1 MMENLISGF
10 FLFATIDSFV
20 ALGIGVFIGVIVG
33 AIPGLTTP
41 MAVALTLPFTFTLPP
56 VTGILLLLGVYKGG
70 IYGGSITAI
79 LINAPGTP
87 AASCTVLDGYPMAK
101 KGEAKRALDMALYSS
116 CVADFISNIAL
127 IFGVSCL
134 YLTGPSKTQLWNL
147 MPFGLSVVLLGL
159 TLADGAIS
167 VNESM
172 GFVGILMIF
181 MFVLFKTDG
190 LAEEDS
196 SGSNEFGRSLFMS
209 LIGLVALVAGAN
221 IAVIYAENT
230 ALLLGVPKLIIGLTI
245 IALGT
250 SLPELAATIATL
262 RKGKHQM
269 VVGNIIGSNVFNL
282 VFIIPMIGFFG
293 SVELSPMVMQRDF
306 YILLALSMIFILL
319 AVVLT
324 KLQFRKNIFSISGVV
339 LIASYVL
346 YISALSGII

>member
-1 MMENLISGF
+1 MDLATNIS
-10 FLFATIDSFV
+10 
-20 ALGIGVFIGVIVG
+20 
-33 AIPGLTTP
+33 
-41 MAVALTLPFTFTLPP
+41 
-56 VTGILLLLGVYKGG
+56 LLLLGISILVWGANKFVDHASVIAKHMG
-70 IYGGSITAI
+70 ISDLVIGLTLIAFGTSAPEIFVGISSIINENEEIALGTAI
-79 LINAPGTP
+79 GSN
-87 AASCTVLDGYPMAK
+87 
-101 KGEAKRALDMALYSS
+101 
-116 CVADFISNIAL
+116 ISNIAL

-134 YLTGPSKTQLWNL
+134 YLTEPSKTQLWNFV
-147 MPFGLSVVLLGL
+147 PFGLSVILLGL
-159 TLADGAIS
+159 TLVDGKIS
-167 VNESM
+167 FNESM

-181 MFVLFKTDG
+181 MFVLFKTDA
-190 LAEEDS
+190 LTEEDS
-196 SGSNEFGRSLFMS
+196 LDSNKFGRSLFVS
-209 LIGLVALVAGAN
+209 LIGLIALIAGAN

-230 ALLLGVPKLIIGLTI
+230 ALLLGVPQLIIGLTI

-250 SLPELAATIATL
+250 SLPELAATIVAL

-293 SVELSPMVMQRDF
+293 SIELSPMVMQRDF

-324 KLQFRKNIFSISGVV
+324 KLQFRKNIFSISGVI

>member
-1 MMENLISGF
+1 MELATNIS
-10 FLFATIDSFV
+10 
-20 ALGIGVFIGVIVG
+20 
-33 AIPGLTTP
+33 
-41 MAVALTLPFTFTLPP
+41 
-56 VTGILLLLGVYKGG
+56 LLLLGISILVWGANKFVDHASVIAKHMG
-70 IYGGSITAI
+70 ISDLVIGLTLIAFGTSAPEIFVGISSIINQNEEIALGTAI
-79 LINAPGTP
+79 GSN
-87 AASCTVLDGYPMAK
+87 
-101 KGEAKRALDMALYSS
+101 
-116 CVADFISNIAL
+116 ISNIAL

-134 YLTGPSKTQLWNL
+134 YLTGPSKAQLWNFV
-147 MPFGLSVVLLGL
+147 PFGLSVILLGL
-159 TLADGAIS
+159 TLVDGKIS
-167 VNESM
+167 FNESM

-196 SGSNEFGRSLFMS
+196 ENSSEFGHSLFVS
-209 LIGLVALVAGAN
+209 LIGLVALIAGAN

-230 ALLLGVPKLIIGLTI
+230 ALLLGVPQLIIGLTI

-250 SLPELAATIATL
+250 SLPELAATIVAL
-262 RKGKHQM
+262 KKGKHQM

-306 YILLALSMIFILL
+306 YILLALSIVFILL
-319 AVVLT
+319 AVALT
-324 KLQFRKNIFSISGVV
+324 KLQFRKNIFSISGVL

>member
-1 MMENLISGF
+1 MEL
-10 FLFATIDSFV
+10 ATNIF
-20 ALGIGVFIGVIVG
+20 
-33 AIPGLTTP
+33 
-41 MAVALTLPFTFTLPP
+41 
-56 VTGILLLLGVYKGG
+56 LLLLGISILVWGANKFVDHASVIAKHMG
-70 IYGGSITAI
+70 ISDLVIGLTLIAFGTSAPEIFVGISSIINQNEEIALGTAI
-79 LINAPGTP
+79 GSN
-87 AASCTVLDGYPMAK
+87 
-101 KGEAKRALDMALYSS
+101 
-116 CVADFISNIAL
+116 ISNIAL

-134 YLTGPSKTQLWNL
+134 YLTGPSKTQLWNFV
-147 MPFGLSVVLLGL
+147 PFGLSVILLGL
-159 TLADGAIS
+159 TLVDGEIS
-167 VNESM
+167 FNESM

-196 SGSNEFGRSLFMS
+196 LDSSKFGHSLFVS
-209 LIGLVALVAGAN
+209 LIGLVALIAGAN

-230 ALLLGVPKLIIGLTI
+230 ALLLGVPQLIIGLTI

-250 SLPELAATIATL
+250 SLPELAATIVAL
-262 RKGKHQM
+262 KKGKHQM

-306 YILLALSMIFILL
+306 YILLALSMVFILL

-346 YISALSGII
+346 YISALSGIV

>member
-1 MMENLISGF
+1 MELATNIS
-10 FLFATIDSFV
+10 
-20 ALGIGVFIGVIVG
+20 
-33 AIPGLTTP
+33 
-41 MAVALTLPFTFTLPP
+41 
-56 VTGILLLLGVYKGG
+56 LLLLGISILVWGANKFVDHASVIAKHMG
-70 IYGGSITAI
+70 ISDLVIGLTLIAFGTSAPEIFVGISSIINENEEIALGTAI
-79 LINAPGTP
+79 GSN
-87 AASCTVLDGYPMAK
+87 
-101 KGEAKRALDMALYSS
+101 
-116 CVADFISNIAL
+116 ISNIAL

-134 YLTGPSKTQLWNL
+134 YLTGPSKTQLWNFV
-147 MPFGLSVVLLGL
+147 PFGLSVILLGL
-159 TLADGAIS
+159 TLVDGKIS
-167 VNESM
+167 FNESM

-181 MFVLFKTDG
+181 MFVLFKTDA
-190 LAEEDS
+190 LTEEDS
-196 SGSNEFGRSLFMS
+196 LDSNKFGRSLFVS
-209 LIGLVALVAGAN
+209 LIGLIALIAGAN

-230 ALLLGVPKLIIGLTI
+230 ALLLGVPQLIIGLTI

-250 SLPELAATIATL
+250 SLPELAATIVAL

-293 SVELSPMVMQRDF
+293 SIELSPMVMQRDF

>member
-1 MMENLISGF
+1 MELATNIS
-10 FLFATIDSFV
+10 
-20 ALGIGVFIGVIVG
+20 
-33 AIPGLTTP
+33 
-41 MAVALTLPFTFTLPP
+41 
-56 VTGILLLLGVYKGG
+56 LLLLGISILVWGANKFVDHASVIAKHMG
-70 IYGGSITAI
+70 ISDLVIGLTLIAFGTSAPEIFVGISSIVNQNEEIALGTAI
-79 LINAPGTP
+79 GSN
-87 AASCTVLDGYPMAK
+87 
-101 KGEAKRALDMALYSS
+101 
-116 CVADFISNIAL
+116 ISNIAL

-134 YLTGPSKTQLWNL
+134 YLTGPSKTQLWNFV
-147 MPFGLSVVLLGL
+147 PFGLSVILLGL
-159 TLADGAIS
+159 TLVDGEIS
-167 VNESM
+167 FNESM

-196 SGSNEFGRSLFMS
+196 LDSSEFGHSLLVS
-209 LIGLVALVAGAN
+209 LIGLVALIAGAN

-230 ALLLGVPKLIIGLTI
+230 ALLLGVPQLIIGLTI

-250 SLPELAATIATL
+250 SLPELAATIVAL
-262 RKGKHQM
+262 KKGKHQM

-306 YILLALSMIFILL
+306 YILLALSLVFILL

-324 KLQFRKNIFSISGVV
+324 KFRFRKNIFSVSGVA
-339 LIASYVL
+339 LIASYIL

>member
-1 MMENLISGF
+1 MELATNIS
-10 FLFATIDSFV
+10 
-20 ALGIGVFIGVIVG
+20 
-33 AIPGLTTP
+33 
-41 MAVALTLPFTFTLPP
+41 
-56 VTGILLLLGVYKGG
+56 LLLLGISILVWGANKFVDHASVIAKHMG
-70 IYGGSITAI
+70 ISDLVIGLTLIAFGTSAPEIFVGISSIINQNEEIALGTAI
-79 LINAPGTP
+79 GSN
-87 AASCTVLDGYPMAK
+87 
-101 KGEAKRALDMALYSS
+101 
-116 CVADFISNIAL
+116 ISNIAL

-134 YLTGPSKTQLWNL
+134 YLTGPSKTQLWNFV
-147 MPFGLSVVLLGL
+147 PFGLSVILLGL
-159 TLADGAIS
+159 TLVDGKIS
-167 VNESM
+167 FNESM

-196 SGSNEFGRSLFMS
+196 EDSSEFGHSLFVS
-209 LIGLVALVAGAN
+209 LIGLVALIAGAN

-230 ALLLGVPKLIIGLTI
+230 ALLLGVPQLIIGLTI

-250 SLPELAATIATL
+250 SLPELAATIVAL

-306 YILLALSMIFILL
+306 YILLALSMVFILL

>member
-1 MMENLISGF
+1 MELATNIS
-10 FLFATIDSFV
+10 
-20 ALGIGVFIGVIVG
+20 
-33 AIPGLTTP
+33 
-41 MAVALTLPFTFTLPP
+41 
-56 VTGILLLLGVYKGG
+56 LLLLGISILVWGANKFVDHASVIAKHMG
-70 IYGGSITAI
+70 ISDLVIGLTLIAFGTSAPEIFVGISSIINQNEEIALGTAI
-79 LINAPGTP
+79 GSN
-87 AASCTVLDGYPMAK
+87 
-101 KGEAKRALDMALYSS
+101 
-116 CVADFISNIAL
+116 ISNIAL

-134 YLTGPSKTQLWNL
+134 YLTGPSKTQLWNFV
-147 MPFGLSVVLLGL
+147 PFGLSVILLGL
-159 TLADGAIS
+159 TLVDGKIS
-167 VNESM
+167 FNESM

-196 SGSNEFGRSLFMS
+196 EDSSEFGHSLFVS
-209 LIGLVALVAGAN
+209 LIGLVALIAGAN

-230 ALLLGVPKLIIGLTI
+230 ALLLGVPQLIIGLTI

-250 SLPELAATIATL
+250 SLPELAATIVAL

-306 YILLALSMIFILL
+306 YILLALSMVFILL
-319 AVVLT
+319 AVILT

>member
-1 MMENLISGF
+1 MELATNIS
-10 FLFATIDSFV
+10 
-20 ALGIGVFIGVIVG
+20 
-33 AIPGLTTP
+33 
-41 MAVALTLPFTFTLPP
+41 
-56 VTGILLLLGVYKGG
+56 LLLLGISILVWGANKFVDHASVIAKHMG
-70 IYGGSITAI
+70 ISDLVIGLTLIAFGTSAPEIFVGISSIINQNEEIALGTAI
-79 LINAPGTP
+79 GSN
-87 AASCTVLDGYPMAK
+87 
-101 KGEAKRALDMALYSS
+101 
-116 CVADFISNIAL
+116 ISNIAL

-134 YLTGPSKTQLWNL
+134 YLTGPSKTQLWNFV
-147 MPFGLSVVLLGL
+147 PFGLSVILLGL
-159 TLADGAIS
+159 TLVDGKIS
-167 VNESM
+167 FNESM

-196 SGSNEFGRSLFMS
+196 IDSSEFGHSLFVS
-209 LIGLVALVAGAN
+209 LIGLVALIAGAN

-230 ALLLGVPKLIIGLTI
+230 ALLLGVPQLIIGLTI

-250 SLPELAATIATL
+250 SLPELAATIVAL

-293 SVELSPMVMQRDF
+293 SVELSPIVMQRDF
-306 YILLALSMIFILL
+306 YILLALSMVFILL
-319 AVVLT
+319 AVALT
-324 KLQFRKNIFSISGVV
+324 KLKFRKNIFSISGVL